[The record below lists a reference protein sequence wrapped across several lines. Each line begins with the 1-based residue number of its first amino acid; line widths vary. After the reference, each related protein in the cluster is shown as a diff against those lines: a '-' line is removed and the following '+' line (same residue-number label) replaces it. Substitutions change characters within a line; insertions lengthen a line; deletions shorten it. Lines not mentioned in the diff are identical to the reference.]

1 MRRIN
6 PRNIKRQA
14 ISALADHPFDYR
26 KLVFR
31 HALVTSAVTLMVS
44 LLGLLL
50 NGSIAD
56 SQGLDG
62 IGRASFLKSVYSVF
76 MLAANILLP
85 FWEMGISYTSIRV
98 ARRQNTDFP
107 MLAQG
112 LRRFAPLAGYHA
124 MLALILFG
132 FAFACL
138 NVVIMP
144 LMCLPMPEELQ
155 AAAQSLDF
163 SDMAQIEAFY
173 GEYADKMMKYTIPF
187 WIVYIFAY
195 GIIAVILNYR
205 FRMCG
210 YLLLEDERAGVMASF
225 GISSRMTKGERKNL
239 FMLDLSFWWYHG
251 LTMLIA
257 LVVYI
262 PDLLRAA
269 GVTLPVDYEIASF
282 VAYFV
287 YLVFYLLVTGLA
299 GAYYQTSM
307 ACAYEALRTPAEDN
321 EI

>member
-14 ISALADHPFDYR
+14 VLALADHPSDYR
-26 KLVFR
+26 KLVIR

-62 IGRASFLKSVYSVF
+62 IGRASFLKTVYSVF
-76 MLAANILLP
+76 MLAANLLLP
-85 FWEMGISYTSIRV
+85 FWEMGISYTSMRV
-98 ARRQNTDFP
+98 ARRQNTDFS
-107 MLAQG
+107 MLGQG
-112 LRRFAPLAGYHA
+112 LRRFVPLAGYHA

-144 LMCLPMPEELQ
+144 LMCLPMPEEVQ

-173 GEYADKMMKYTIPF
+173 GEYADQMMKYSIPF
-187 WIVYIFAY
+187 WVVYMIAY
-195 GIIAVILNYR
+195 GIIAIVLNYR

-239 FMLDLSFWWYHG
+239 FMLDLSFWWYHA
-251 LTMLIA
+251 LTVLIA

-262 PDLLRAA
+262 PDFLRAA
-269 GVTLPVDYEIASF
+269 GVALPVKYETASF
-282 VAYFV
+282 VSFLI
-287 YLVFYLLVTGLA
+287 YLVLYLLLVGLA

-307 ACAYEALRTPAEDN
+307 ACAYETLRMPAEE
-321 EI
+321 EII